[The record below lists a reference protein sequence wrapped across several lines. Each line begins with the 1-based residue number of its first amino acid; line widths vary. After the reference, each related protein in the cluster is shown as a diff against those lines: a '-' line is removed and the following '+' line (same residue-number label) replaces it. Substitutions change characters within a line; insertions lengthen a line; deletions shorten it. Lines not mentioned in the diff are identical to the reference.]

1 MAVSL
6 QKIQSEAKRL
16 GVEVPALRA
25 ILEKESKGS
34 GFNADGTPKILY
46 ERHVMHKRLG
56 INKGTDFAVASAL
69 MNPRIVH
76 RNTYNSTPDKG
87 YGKYSEQHSKLAE
100 AAAIDRTSALESCSW
115 GIAQIMGYHWELCGF
130 KSVQGFVNAMYKSED
145 SQFEV
150 FVKFLEGS
158 GIVPYLKK
166 LDWANVALRYN
177 GKHYKQNNYDVDLKR
192 YYLKFKG

>member
-6 QKIQSEAKRL
+6 QKIQIEAKRL
-16 GVEVPALRA
+16 GVEVAALRA

-46 ERHVMHKRLG
+46 ERHIMYRRLVR
-56 INKGTDFAVASAL
+56 NKGQRAANVYAL
-69 MNPRIVH
+69 NYPTLVSSKG
-76 RNTYNSTPDKG
+76 YGAGG
-87 YGKYSEQHSKLAE
+87 YGKYSEQPKKLEA

-130 KSVQGFVNAMYKSED
+130 ESVQGFVNAMYKSED

-177 GKHYKQNNYDVDLKR
+177 GKNYKQNNYDVDLKR
-192 YYLKFKG
+192 YYLKFKD

>member
-16 GVEVPALRA
+16 GVEVAALRA

-46 ERHVMHKRLG
+46 ERHIMYQRLTEHFG
-56 INKGTDFAVASAL
+56 LSTAKYWATGRSDLVYSKGYGAG
-69 MNPRIVH
+69 
-76 RNTYNSTPDKG
+76 G
-87 YGKYSEQHSKLAE
+87 YGKYSEQPKKLE
-100 AAAIDRTSALESCSW
+100 AAAKIDRTSALESCSW
-115 GIAQIMGYHWELCGF
+115 GIAQIMGYHWKLCGF
-130 KSVQGFVNAMYKSED
+130 SSVQQFVNAMYKSED

-177 GKHYKQNNYDVDLKR
+177 GKNYKQNNYDVDLKR

>member
-16 GVEVPALRA
+16 GVEVAALRA

-46 ERHVMHKRLG
+46 ERHVMFQRLT
-56 INKGTDFAVASAL
+56 INKGQGVAVAASKQDYTL
-69 MNPRIVH
+69 VH
-76 RNTYNSTPDKG
+76 RTAYGAGG
-87 YGKYSEQHSKLAE
+87 YGKYSEQPKKLE
-100 AAAIDRTSALESCSW
+100 AAAKIDRTSALESCSW
-115 GIAQIMGYHWELCGF
+115 GIAQIMGYHWKLCGF
-130 KSVQGFVNAMYKSED
+130 SSVQQFVNAMYKSED

-177 GKHYKQNNYDVDLKR
+177 GKNYKQNNYDVDLKR

>member
-16 GVEVPALRA
+16 GVEVAALRA
-25 ILEKESKGS
+25 ILEKESSGS

-46 ERHVMHKRLG
+46 ERHIMYRRLEA
-56 INKGTDFAVASAL
+56 NYSRNRAELEYTRNSSLV
-69 MNPRIVH
+69 NPKP
-76 RNTYNSTPDKG
+76 YGAGG
-87 YGKYSEQHSKLAE
+87 YGKYSEQPTKLGLAT
-100 AAAIDRTSALESCSW
+100 AIDRTSALESCSW
-115 GIAQIMGYHWELCGF
+115 GIAQIMGYHWKLCGF
-130 KSVQGFVNAMYKSED
+130 SSVQGFVNAMYKSED

-158 GIVPYLKK
+158 GIIPYLKK

-177 GKHYKQNNYDVDLKR
+177 GKNYKQNNYDVDLKK

>member
-16 GVEVPALRA
+16 GVEVAALRA
-25 ILEKESKGS
+25 ILEKESSGS

-46 ERHVMHKRLG
+46 ERHIMYQRLTDHFG
-56 INKGTDFAVASAL
+56 LATAKYWATGRSDLVYSKGYGAG
-69 MNPRIVH
+69 
-76 RNTYNSTPDKG
+76 G
-87 YGKYSEQHSKLAE
+87 YGKYSEQPKKLE
-100 AAAIDRTSALESCSW
+100 AAAKIDRTSALESCSW
-115 GIAQIMGYHWELCGF
+115 GIAQIMGYHWKLCGF
-130 KSVQGFVNAMYKSED
+130 SSVQGFVNAMYKSED

-166 LDWANVALRYN
+166 LDWVNVALRYN
-177 GKHYKQNNYDVDLKR
+177 GKNYKQNNYDVDLKR

>member
-16 GVEVPALRA
+16 GVEVAALRA

-46 ERHVMHKRLG
+46 ERHVMYNRLRQNCG
-56 INKGTDFAVASAL
+56 LNIAVLYKDKLPSL
-69 MNPRIVH
+69 VH
-76 RNTYNSTPDKG
+76 TSGYGAGG
-87 YGKYSEQHSKLAE
+87 YGKYSEQPKKLE
-100 AAAIDRTSALESCSW
+100 AAAKIDRTSALESCSW
-115 GIAQIMGYHWELCGF
+115 GIAQIMGYHWKLCGF
-130 KSVQGFVNAMYKSED
+130 SSVQQFVNAMYKSED

-177 GKHYKQNNYDVDLKR
+177 GKNYKQNNYDVDLKL
-192 YYLKFKG
+192 YYLKFKD

>member
-16 GVEVPALRA
+16 GVEVAALRA
-25 ILEKESKGS
+25 ILEKESSGS

-46 ERHVMHKRLG
+46 ERHIMYQRLTEHFG
-56 INKGTDFAVASAL
+56 LATAKYWATGRSDLVYSKGYGAG
-69 MNPRIVH
+69 
-76 RNTYNSTPDKG
+76 G
-87 YGKYSEQHSKLAE
+87 YGKYSEQPKKLE
-100 AAAIDRTSALESCSW
+100 AAAKIDRTSALESCSW
-115 GIAQIMGYHWELCGF
+115 GIAQIMGYHWKLCGF
-130 KSVQGFVNAMYKSED
+130 SSVQQFVNAMYKSED

-158 GIVPYLKK
+158 GIVPYLQK

-177 GKHYKQNNYDVDLKR
+177 GKNYKQNNYDVDLKR

>member
-16 GVEVPALRA
+16 GVEVAALRA

-46 ERHVMHKRLG
+46 ERHVMFRRLQANHNPSVAYTAMQTNSVLV
-56 INKGTDFAVASAL
+56 NKSPYGVG
-69 MNPRIVH
+69 
-76 RNTYNSTPDKG
+76 G
-87 YGKYSEQHSKLAE
+87 YGKYSEQPKKLE
-100 AAAIDRTSALESCSW
+100 RAAKIDRTSALESCSW
-115 GIAQIMGYHWELCGF
+115 GIAQIMGYHWKLCGF
-130 KSVQGFVNAMYKSED
+130 SSVQQFVNAMYKSED

-177 GKHYKQNNYDVDLKR
+177 GKNYKQNNYDVDLKR
-192 YYLKFKG
+192 YYLKFKD

>member
-1 MAVSL
+1 MVVSL

-16 GVEVPALRA
+16 GVEVAALRA

-46 ERHVMHKRLG
+46 ERHIMYRRLADNFSKP
-56 INKGTDFAVASAL
+56 IADSWVRANPNLVNPKGYGAG
-69 MNPRIVH
+69 
-76 RNTYNSTPDKG
+76 G
-87 YGKYSEQHSKLAE
+87 YGKYSAQPKKLE
-100 AAAIDRTSALESCSW
+100 AAAKIDRTSALESCSW
-115 GIAQIMGYHWELCGF
+115 GIAQIMGYHWKLCGF
-130 KSVQGFVNAMYKSED
+130 SSVQGFVNAMYKSED

-177 GKHYKQNNYDVDLKR
+177 GKNYKQNNYDVDLKR
-192 YYLKFKG
+192 YYLKFKD

>member
-1 MAVSL
+1 MVVSL
-6 QKIQSEAKRL
+6 QKIQSETKRL
-16 GVEVPALRA
+16 GVEVAALRA

-46 ERHVMHKRLG
+46 ERHIMYQRLTEHFG
-56 INKGTDFAVASAL
+56 LSTAKYWATGRADLVYSKGYGAG
-69 MNPRIVH
+69 
-76 RNTYNSTPDKG
+76 G
-87 YGKYSEQHSKLAE
+87 YGKYSEQPKKLE
-100 AAAIDRTSALESCSW
+100 AAAKIDRTSALESCSW
-115 GIAQIMGYHWELCGF
+115 GIAQVMGYHWKLCGF
-130 KSVQGFVNAMYKSED
+130 SSVQQFVNAMYKSED

-177 GKHYKQNNYDVDLKR
+177 GKNYKQNNYDVDLKR

>member
-1 MAVSL
+1 MVVSL

-16 GVEVPALRA
+16 GVEVAALRA

-46 ERHVMHKRLG
+46 ERHIMYQRLTEHFG
-56 INKGTDFAVASAL
+56 LSTAKYWATGRADLVYSKGYGAG
-69 MNPRIVH
+69 
-76 RNTYNSTPDKG
+76 G
-87 YGKYSEQHSKLAE
+87 YGKYSEQPKKLE
-100 AAAIDRTSALESCSW
+100 AAAKIDRTSALESCSW
-115 GIAQIMGYHWELCGF
+115 GIAQVMGYHWKLCGF
-130 KSVQGFVNAMYKSED
+130 SSVQQFVNAMYKSED

-177 GKHYKQNNYDVDLKR
+177 GKNYKQNNYDVDLKR

>member
-16 GVEVPALRA
+16 GVEVAALRA

-46 ERHVMHKRLG
+46 ERHIMYRRLVEHLG
-56 INKGTDFAVASAL
+56 SAKALYYTKQYPNLVAQNGYGAG
-69 MNPRIVH
+69 
-76 RNTYNSTPDKG
+76 G
-87 YGKYSEQHSKLAE
+87 YGKYSEQPKKLE
-100 AAAIDRTSALESCSW
+100 AAAKIDRTSALESCSW

-130 KSVQGFVNAMYKSED
+130 SSVQQFVNAMYKSED

-166 LDWANVALRYN
+166 LDWDNVALRYN
-177 GKHYKQNNYDVDLKR
+177 GKNYKQNNYDVDLKR